1 MHQRLLYTG
10 KTPTELI
17 YVSKTNLEKDF
28 VPVMH
33 SHLNTEILFVTEG
46 CGYLIG
52 NDKKY
57 RLNKG
62 DGVIIRGSVMH
73 REERDENRNMEFYAV
88 GVSDFGFSGSDDGI
102 KAFTA
107 FVSDSKTLAVLFS
120 ALMDEMKR
128 AAPLWETVAASYV
141 NVITALASRYTGA
154 QKGVKEVYGTG
165 LTACAKR
172 IIESKFY
179 SPVKAEDVAAVLS
192 VSYSTLIHT
201 FKRET
206 GMTITDYKTL
216 CRINEAKSLL
226 TLTDMSI
233 NQIALN
239 VGFGTNTYFTKTF
252 RENVGLTPKQYRDR
266 AETNKG

>member
-1 MHQRLLYTG
+1 MHQRILYTG
-10 KTPTELI
+10 KTPTDLI
-17 YVSKTNLEKDF
+17 YVSKTDLEKDF
-28 VPVMH
+28 VPIMH
-33 SHLNTEILFVTEG
+33 SHANTEILFVTEG
-46 CGYLIG
+46 CGYLVG

-62 DGVIIRGSVMH
+62 DGVVIRGGVTH
-73 REERDENRNMEFYAV
+73 REERDESRNMEFYAV
-88 GVSDFGFSGSDDGI
+88 GVNDYGLSDGESGI
-102 KAFTA
+102 KTFTA
-107 FVSDSKTLAVLFS
+107 FVSDAKTLTVLFG
-120 ALMDEMKR
+120 ALMEELKR
-128 AAPLWETVAASYV
+128 AAPLWETAAVSYV
-141 NVITALASRYTGA
+141 SLITAFATRYTGA
-154 QKGVKEVYGTG
+154 QKGVKEFYGTG

-179 SPVKAEDVAAVLS
+179 SNVKAEDVAAALS

-206 GMTITDYKTL
+206 GMTVTDYKID

-233 NQIALN
+233 NQIAMN

-252 RENVGLTPKQYRDR
+252 REKTGVTPKEFRDF
-266 AETNKG
+266 ANKK

>member
-10 KTPTELI
+10 KTPNELI
-17 YVSKTNLEKDF
+17 YVSKTILEKDF
-28 VPVMH
+28 APVMH

-62 DGVIIRGSVMH
+62 DGVIIRGSVTH
-73 REERDENRNMEFYAV
+73 REERDEGRNMEFYAV
-88 GVSDFGFSGSDDGI
+88 GVADFGFAFGDDGI
-102 KAFTA
+102 KTFTA
-107 FVSDSKTLAVLFS
+107 SVSDTKTLSVLFG
-120 ALMDEMKR
+120 ALMDELKR
-128 AAPLWETVAASYV
+128 SAPLWETAVTSYV
-141 NVITALASRYTGA
+141 NVITTFATRYTGA
-154 QKGVKEVYGTG
+154 QKGIKEVYGTG
-165 LTACAKR
+165 ITASAKR

-179 SPVKAEDVAAVLS
+179 SNVKAEDVAAVLS

-201 FKRET
+201 FRRET
-206 GMTITDYKTL
+206 GMTITDYKIN

-252 RENVGLTPKQYRDR
+252 REKAGVTPKEYRDNADKR
-266 AETNKG
+266 

>member
-46 CGYLIG
+46 SGYLIG

-107 FVSDSKTLAVLFS
+107 FVSDSKTLAVL
-120 ALMDEMKR
+120 
-128 AAPLWETVAASYV
+128 W
-141 NVITALASRYTGA
+141 
-154 QKGVKEVYGTG
+154 
-165 LTACAKR
+165 
-172 IIESKFY
+172 
-179 SPVKAEDVAAVLS
+179 
-192 VSYSTLIHT
+192 
-201 FKRET
+201 
-206 GMTITDYKTL
+206 
-216 CRINEAKSLL
+216 
-226 TLTDMSI
+226 
-233 NQIALN
+233 
-239 VGFGTNTYFTKTF
+239 TK
-252 RENVGLTPKQYRDR
+252 
-266 AETNKG
+266 

>member
-10 KTPTELI
+10 KTPTDLI
-17 YVSKTNLEKDF
+17 YVSKTCLEKDF
-28 VPVMH
+28 APVMH

-46 CGYLIG
+46 SGYIVG

-62 DGVIIRGSVMH
+62 DGVVIKGGVMH
-73 REERDENRNMEFYAV
+73 REERDESRNMEFYAV
-88 GVSDFGFSGSDDGI
+88 GVSNYGLDGVSEDGI
-102 KAFTA
+102 KTFTT
-107 FVSDSKTLAVLFS
+107 FVSDTKTLAVLFG
-120 ALMDEMKR
+120 ALMDELKR
-128 AAPLWETVAASYV
+128 AAPLWETAAVSYV
-141 NVITALASRYTGA
+141 NLITAFATRYAGA

-179 SPVKAEDVAAVLS
+179 SNVKAEDVAAVLS

-206 GMTITDYKTL
+206 GMTVTDYKIA

-239 VGFGTNTYFTKTF
+239 VGFGTNTYFTQTF
-252 RENVGLTPKQYRDR
+252 REKTGLTPNEFRDR
-266 AETNKG
+266 ADKK